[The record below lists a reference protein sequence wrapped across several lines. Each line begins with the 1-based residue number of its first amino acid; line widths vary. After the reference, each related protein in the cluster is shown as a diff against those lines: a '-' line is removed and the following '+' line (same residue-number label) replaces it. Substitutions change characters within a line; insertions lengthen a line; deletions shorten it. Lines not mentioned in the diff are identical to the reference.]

1 MVQAN
6 DAGKA
11 RSRSRAERL
20 KNAVRRSGSPRYHG
34 AGLKGVPRA
43 GRLTSGNKGGT
54 AVKIAL
60 SSLKR
65 RRASGTFCYHS
76 PCGFMVTRGWVL
88 HTPRDSAASMVA
100 TPLHGEIAPF
110 RLISPRAKLPPQAV
124 ARGSSPD
131 GFSSRSMRSSLRSAQ
146 ELPGGKT
153 ARNVFLT
160 ENHAQGCRP
169 AFAEK
174 HPQDVFPGAPAPAR
188 QSPAIRLQSGEFP
201 RHPPI
206 AFPAFSQ
213 VR

>member
-60 SSLKR
+60 SSLR
-65 RRASGTFCYHS
+65 RRCASGTFCYHS

-88 HTPRDSAASMVA
+88 HTPRVPPGFSSQPFGPPGRKNRKECFPDGK
-100 TPLHGEIAPF
+100 PRPRGKAP
-110 RLISPRAKLPPQAV
+110 RYDYS
-124 ARGSSPD
+124 RGSSPD
-131 GFSSRSMRSSLRSAQ
+131 TPLSRFLRSPKFV
-146 ELPGGKT
+146 EWLPLLI
-153 ARNVFLT
+153 F
-160 ENHAQGCRP
+160 
-169 AFAEK
+169 
-174 HPQDVFPGAPAPAR
+174 
-188 QSPAIRLQSGEFP
+188 
-201 RHPPI
+201 
-206 AFPAFSQ
+206 
-213 VR
+213 